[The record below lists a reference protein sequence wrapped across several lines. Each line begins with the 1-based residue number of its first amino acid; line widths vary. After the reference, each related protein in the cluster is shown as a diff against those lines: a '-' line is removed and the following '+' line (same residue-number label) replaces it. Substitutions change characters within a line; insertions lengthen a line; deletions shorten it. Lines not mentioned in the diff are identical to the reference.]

1 MWVTLRTINDE
12 DISLEWGYGNGQYDL
27 YELSKAAVYDAVQG
41 FKAPLARLTNWA
53 RTRDAAEVRSIL
65 DDIASAG
72 LQLKT
77 VLFQANKPTAE
88 LEEWIQQ
95 QIEAGDNR
103 LTVTADESFHI
114 PWGLVF
120 DDNAFC
126 DVRGLTESELL
137 ARMWCFK
144 FELEVKFSSSNAL
157 RSRMKRK
164 RESVRVV
171 SLLNRTFSDDV
182 QKDRQFYSLI
192 GNPDGIAWSIKSL
205 VELLDKAAES
215 DTLFHFFGHGK
226 DGGLVV
232 DTNEF
237 INAAQFRTL
246 MEKITLRS
254 TNGGRSTVGFVF
266 LNACDSIVGQSDF
279 SLRGAVA
286 RAGMSGMIA
295 TEAEVPRDFAIEY
308 GRRFLAKLLEEG
320 MTLGETVD
328 ALRKDPQLWP
338 LSLLYGCYAVRDF
351 QIVRDVTDAAG
362 MAH

>member
-1 MWVTLRTINDE
+1 MWVKLCTINDK
-12 DISLEWGYGNGQYDL
+12 DISLEWGNADGQFDL
-27 YELSKAAVYDAVQG
+27 YYLSRDALHQAVQG
-41 FKAPLARLTNWA
+41 FQAPLARLTGWA
-53 RTRDAAEVRSIL
+53 RTKDAGQVRAIL
-65 DDIASAG
+65 DDIAAAG

-77 VLFQANKPTAE
+77 VLFQADKPTAD
-88 LEEWIQQ
+88 LEAWIKQ
-95 QIEAGDNR
+95 QIEDGDER
-103 LTVTADESFHI
+103 LTVTADETFHV

-120 DDNAFC
+120 DDDVFC
-126 DVRGLTESELL
+126 DVQSLTEEQLL
-137 ARMWCFK
+137 ERMWCFK
-144 FELEVKFSSSNAL
+144 FELEVKFSSSNAQ

-171 SLLNRTFSDDV
+171 SLLNRSFSEDV
-182 QKDRQFYSLI
+182 QRDKEFYALI
-192 GNPDGIAWSIKSL
+192 GDPDGIAWSIKAL
-205 VELLDKAAES
+205 VELLDRAAES
-215 DTLFHFFGHGK
+215 DTLFHFFGHGR

-232 DTNEF
+232 DNNEF

-254 TNGGRSTVGFVF
+254 TNNGRSTIGFVF

-279 SLRGAVA
+279 TLRGAVA

-308 GRRFLAKLLEEG
+308 GRRFLAKMLDEG

-328 ALRKDPQLWP
+328 ALRKDPHLWP

-351 QIVRDVTDAAG
+351 QIVRGATDAAG
-362 MAH
+362 MAN